1 MIVSQSKW
9 DRGKFKEFILSKK
22 NYSPRV
28 AGNIASRCA
37 HIERALS
44 VDLILETS
52 CVDNYK
58 KLLIKISEYVEKKGT
73 SPYQVRFMGGMYR
86 TAVRNFAEFSIG
98 KGIHDYPFGYLFG
111 KHYIRKKQKKDI

>member
-1 MIVSQSKW
+1 MIESQIKW
-9 DRGKFKEFILSKK
+9 DRDKFKEFIVRKK

-44 VDLILETS
+44 VDLICETS
-52 CVDNYK
+52 CVNSYK
-58 KLLIKISEYVEKKGT
+58 NLLIKIAEYVMKKGN

-86 TAVRNFAEFSIG
+86 TAVRNFAEFNIG
-98 KGIHDYPFGYLFG
+98 KKSHDYPRGYVFG
-111 KHYIRKKQKKDI
+111 KHYIKQKID